1 MTIEVGSSL
10 DESAQDQSCI
20 QYWTKMD
27 FPEDFSDDHCSTRA
41 QTVFCLVVVS
51 GTIDLDGDLSRRYFS
66 NFGHP
71 TLGRLL
77 FFSRRMHQLKIR
89 AQSNTGPWGVQ
100 GIRRRDVYRR
110 EHNRAVLLTLRLLR

>member
-51 GTIDLDGDLSRRYFS
+51 GTIDLDGDLGTAIST
-66 NFGHP
+66 P
-71 TLGRLL
+71 TLWCKGALHVQSSLL
-77 FFSRRMHQLKIR
+77 QYPTLLS
-89 AQSNTGPWGVQ
+89 PWRQ
-100 GIRRRDVYRR
+100 N
-110 EHNRAVLLTLRLLR
+110 HATSMMC